1 MRRFI
6 RTWKKLKFA
15 NQLTIV
21 FVSVFLI
28 QLVIIQW
35 LSGYYMGEM
44 MEAKIKES
52 FRHTLQQTALNLDT
66 SMQRYKEAINQLFG
80 DTDFIMEISALGK
93 ETDEEEQRKIK
104 EELDDIMKEFMTY
117 RSEVRCMSVKTESG
131 VIYGYDRME
140 NELLNPIISKLHR
153 DYYDNRVFEDN
164 QGLKGIWMPT
174 EFLDRRGT
182 KEYYVYSYGRQITD
196 WYINRQVGTGIVSIE
211 ERVLDEICRN
221 AQISEDRNIN
231 FLFITDK
238 NKNIVSFYDK
248 EMIGKNMNC
257 IIDKHKEGNAKIKG
271 EDFFIFQEEIP
282 STQWQLV
289 SVLNVRYIYDKLD
302 DIQKIIWVVSLMLAV
317 LVIVLVAYVSKRMSQ
332 YINNILNTMNKV
344 QGGKL
349 SAKVPIPK
357 GEKNEISQIATHFN
371 IMMNTVNEQMDTI
384 KKSGKR
390 EKEAEI
396 RALEAQINP
405 HFVYNTLDSINWL
418 AIENGQE
425 EISNMLS
432 QFAQILRYQIQ
443 KSNKIV
449 TIEEELGYLEKYLYL
464 QKERFMDSFEYV
476 IECQETVKLCR
487 INKMIFQPFI
497 ENAILHG
504 VVDMEMGGLITV
516 KIRNVD
522 EEFLSFSVSDNGHGM
537 TQEQIK
543 LIFEKRTNP
552 GNSIGVLNVLERL
565 DLYYGKNYSITVQSH
580 IGKGTVIITKIPK
593 RYEKYVREEMNEDID
608 C

>member
-104 EELDDIMKEFMTY
+104 EELDDIIKEFMTY

-211 ERVLDEICRN
+211 ERVL
-221 AQISEDRNIN
+221 
-231 FLFITDK
+231 
-238 NKNIVSFYDK
+238 
-248 EMIGKNMNC
+248 
-257 IIDKHKEGNAKIKG
+257 
-271 EDFFIFQEEIP
+271 
-282 STQWQLV
+282 
-289 SVLNVRYIYDKLD
+289 
-302 DIQKIIWVVSLMLAV
+302 
-317 LVIVLVAYVSKRMSQ
+317 
-332 YINNILNTMNKV
+332 
-344 QGGKL
+344 
-349 SAKVPIPK
+349 
-357 GEKNEISQIATHFN
+357 
-371 IMMNTVNEQMDTI
+371 
-384 KKSGKR
+384 
-390 EKEAEI
+390 
-396 RALEAQINP
+396 
-405 HFVYNTLDSINWL
+405 
-418 AIENGQE
+418 
-425 EISNMLS
+425 
-432 QFAQILRYQIQ
+432 
-443 KSNKIV
+443 
-449 TIEEELGYLEKYLYL
+449 
-464 QKERFMDSFEYV
+464 ERV
-476 IECQETVKLCR
+476 
-487 INKMIFQPFI
+487 
-497 ENAILHG
+497 
-504 VVDMEMGGLITV
+504 
-516 KIRNVD
+516 
-522 EEFLSFSVSDNGHGM
+522 
-537 TQEQIK
+537 
-543 LIFEKRTNP
+543 
-552 GNSIGVLNVLERL
+552 
-565 DLYYGKNYSITVQSH
+565 
-580 IGKGTVIITKIPK
+580 
-593 RYEKYVREEMNEDID
+593 
-608 C
+608 